1 VIKALLF
8 DFDGTLVDTES
19 VEFRAWEQT
28 FLEHDVKLAL
38 ERYGVGVGT
47 LEGFSPLDELELLLG
62 HAIDREGVNAKRVA
76 LEYELLAAEVLR
88 PGVHEYLED
97 ARELGLRVAIVSSS
111 TNEWIERNL
120 SRLERSHGWELI
132 VAANG
137 DVARAKPAPTLYL
150 EALDQLGVAAHE
162 AVAFEDSANGATAAQ
177 RAGIFCVAVPNP
189 VTAHLDVQ
197 GDVNL
202 GSFEELSLARLL
214 EVVEERTAA

>member
-1 VIKALLF
+1 MIKALLF

-62 HAIDREGVNAKRVA
+62 RKIDREGVNAKRVA
-76 LEYELLAAEVLR
+76 LEFELLASEVLR

-111 TNEWIERNL
+111 SDDWIEGNL
-120 SRLERSHGWELI
+120 SRLERSHGWECI

-150 EALDQLGVAAHE
+150 EALERLGVAANE
-162 AVAFEDSANGATAAQ
+162 AVAFEDSSNGARAA
-177 RAGIFCVAVPNP
+177 RAP
-189 VTAHLDVQ
+189 
-197 GDVNL
+197 
-202 GSFEELSLARLL
+202 GSSASRC
-214 EVVEERTAA
+214 RTRSRRTSTCRAT

>member
-28 FLEHDVKLAL
+28 FLAHDVQLAL

-62 HAIDREGVNAKRVA
+62 REIDREGVNAKRVA
-76 LEYELLAAEVLR
+76 LEYELLASEVLR

-111 TNEWIERNL
+111 SDGWIADNL
-120 SRLERSHGWELI
+120 ARLERSHGWECI
-132 VAANG
+132 IAANG

-150 EALDQLGVAAHE
+150 EALATLGVAANE
-162 AVAFEDSANGATAAQ
+162 AVAFEDSANGALAAQ

-189 VTAHLDVQ
+189 ITAHLDVQ
-197 GDVNL
+197 GDLNL
-202 GSFEELSLARLL
+202 GSFEEIPLARLL
-214 EVVEERTAA
+214 QIVEGRTAA

>member
-1 VIKALLF
+1 MIKALLF

-28 FLEHDVKLAL
+28 FIEHDVKLAL

-47 LEGFSPLDELELLLG
+47 LEGFDPLNELELLLG
-62 HAIDREGVNAKRVA
+62 RKIDREGVDAKRRA
-76 LEYELLAAEVLR
+76 LELELLAAEVLR
-88 PGVHEYLED
+88 PGVHEYLEA

-111 TNEWIERNL
+111 SDDWIESNL
-120 SRLERSHGWELI
+120 SRLERSHGWECI

-150 EALDQLGVAAHE
+150 EALERLGVAANE
-162 AVAFEDSANGATAAQ
+162 AIAFEDSANGALAAQ

-197 GDVNL
+197 GDLNL
-202 GSFEELSLARLL
+202 SSFEELPLARLL
-214 EVVEERTAA
+214 EVVQERNAA

>member
-28 FLEHDVKLAL
+28 FVEHDVKLAL

-47 LEGFSPLDELELLLG
+47 LEGFNPLDELELLLG
-62 HAIDREGVNAKRVA
+62 REIDREGVNAARRA
-76 LEYELLAAEVLR
+76 LELELLASEVLR

-97 ARELGLRVAIVSSS
+97 ARGLGLRVAIVSSS
-111 TNEWIERNL
+111 SDGWIADNL
-120 SRLERSHGWELI
+120 ARLERSHGWECI
-132 VAANG
+132 IAANG

-150 EALDQLGVAAHE
+150 EALETLGVAAQE
-162 AVAFEDSANGATAAQ
+162 AVAFEDSTNGAVAAR

-189 VTAHLDVQ
+189 ITAHLDVQ
-197 GDVNL
+197 GDLNL
-202 GSFEELSLARLL
+202 SSFEELPLARLL
-214 EVVEERTAA
+214 EIVEERSAA

>member
-1 VIKALLF
+1 
-8 DFDGTLVDTES
+8 VDTES

-47 LEGFSPLDELELLLG
+47 LDGFDPLDELELLLG
-62 HAIDREGVNAKRVA
+62 RKIDRQGVNAKRMA
-76 LEYELLAAEVLR
+76 LELELLAAEVLR
-88 PGVHEYLED
+88 PGVHEYLEA
-97 ARELGLRVAIVSSS
+97 ARELALRVAIVSSS
-111 TNEWIERNL
+111 SDGWIESNL

-150 EALDQLGVAAHE
+150 EALEQLGVAAHE
-162 AVAFEDSANGATAAQ
+162 AIAFEDSANGALAAQ

-189 VTAHLDVQ
+189 ITAHLDVQ
-197 GDVNL
+197 GDLNL
-202 GSFEELSLARLL
+202 GSFEELPLARLL
-214 EVVEERTAA
+214 EVVQERTAA

>member
-1 VIKALLF
+1 MLKALLF

-19 VEFRAWEQT
+19 VEFRAWEKT

-47 LEGFSPLDELELLLG
+47 LEGFDPLDELELLLG
-62 HAIDREGVNAKRVA
+62 RKIDREGVNEQRRA
-76 LEYELLAAEVLR
+76 LEFELLASEVLR

-97 ARELGLRVAIVSSS
+97 ARELGLKVAIVSSS
-111 TNEWIERNL
+111 SDDWIEGNL
-120 SRLERSHGWELI
+120 SRLERSHGWECI

-150 EALDQLGVAAHE
+150 EALERLDVAAHE
-162 AVAFEDSANGATAAQ
+162 AVAFEDSANGARAA
-177 RAGIFCVAVPNP
+177 RAAGIFCVAVPNP
-189 VTAHLDVQ
+189 ITAHLDVQ
-197 GDVNL
+197 GDLNL
-202 GSFEELSLARLL
+202 GSFEELPLARLL

>member
-1 VIKALLF
+1 MIKALLF

-62 HAIDREGVNAKRVA
+62 HTIDRDGVNAKRVA
-76 LEYELLAAEVLR
+76 LEYEQLASEVLR

-97 ARELGLRVAIVSSS
+97 ARELGLKAAIVSSS
-111 TNEWIERNL
+111 SDEWIERNL
-120 SRLERSHGWELI
+120 SRLERSHGWECI

-137 DVARAKPAPTLYL
+137 DVARAKPAPTLYR
-150 EALDQLGVAAHE
+150 EALDRLDVAANE
-162 AVAFEDSANGATAAQ
+162 AVAFEDSANGALAAQ

-189 VTAHLDVQ
+189 ITAHLDVQ
-197 GDVNL
+197 GDLNL
-202 GSFEELSLARLL
+202 GSFEELPLARLL
-214 EVVEERTAA
+214 ELVQERTAA

>member
-1 VIKALLF
+1 MIKALLF

-47 LEGFSPLDELELLLG
+47 LEGFDPLDELELLLG
-62 HAIDREGVNAKRVA
+62 RKIDREGVNAQRVA
-76 LEYELLAAEVLR
+76 LEFELLASEVLR

-111 TNEWIERNL
+111 SDEWIEGNL
-120 SRLERSHGWELI
+120 SRLERSHGWECI

-150 EALDQLGVAAHE
+150 EALERLGVAAHE
-162 AVAFEDSANGATAAQ
+162 AVAFEDSVNGALAAQ
-177 RAGIFCVAVPNP
+177 GAGIFCVAVPNP
-189 VTAHLDVQ
+189 ITAHLDVQ
-197 GDVNL
+197 GDLNL
-202 GSFEELSLARLL
+202 GSFEELPLARLL